1 MPFVG
6 DDLKRF
12 VSPKTYLFLFAL
24 SLSFLSLVDHLWAM
38 GGSVPSGYPSSFMM
52 GLVDDD
58 YQDALNSYGLGVN
71 AEVNTVSQYMVP
83 TGASN
88 WDAVYRYLQGGLA
101 CTGTGWY
108 SQYPGSGG
116 AIGNFANLANGAG
129 LQPIFIYYQIGGV
142 YISSMTS
149 TSFMGEYYQDWEQF
163 LIQINTWMTAH
174 SGKVVTVDIEPD
186 MFGTIQQGGGSPSSY
201 TVSVASAAQPSC
213 STPWV
218 SLSSFPNTLAG
229 YCQAML
235 YLKDQEIS
243 AANKAN
249 LKIAFHVSGWAVS
262 PNPAA
267 TSGMSAAALSAQ
279 ASSIATF
286 LNACKPSSGS
296 TWDLFFTDPSGYDG
310 GYQSTYNWDTG
321 GAMAQQYANW
331 LNDLTTDV
339 SLRCM
344 LWQVPEG
351 NSKMNNVLGHY
362 TDTRAEYFLND
373 SPLNSAGYSH
383 NICLYVNSG
392 CVGVLW
398 GPGDYHCTDVMDFF
412 YPANYTGSASQQD
425 GSGNSGAGSWTGTP
439 VVDDDGGF
447 FRTHI
452 ANNHTWGAT
461 CPLNASAN
469 TATSTN
475 TSTPPPSTATSTN
488 TVTCTETS
496 TSTNTPPPP
505 TATATN
511 TVTKTQTST
520 ATSTPPPPT
529 ATHTGTQTATNTVS
543 MTSTFTP
550 THTATVT
557 NTPPANTPTDTQTV
571 TNSPTPL
578 SNTATVTSSST
589 ASSTAGV
596 NTATFTAT
604 ATVTSTQTSTFTGG
618 LNTATASLT
627 STATPPANTSTMTP
641 TMTSSPTQTAT
652 ITNTPTGVLNT
663 ATATD
668 TATVTNTQT
677 STSTSTM
684 TPTSTCTLTL
694 TETSTGTPTATST
707 DTQPPVN
714 TSTSTSTPS
723 VTSTQTKTSTV
734 TLTATVTRTPTVT
747 STQTVT
753 QTPTATTV
761 NRVTCSNPYPNPV
774 ANAPLKVD
782 VTTPPSPCVIH
793 MEVFTTAFR
802 KISEHDFT
810 PTGVT
815 TTVLWD
821 LNDRIGVPVADGLYY
836 VRIRV
841 TGGSTFST
849 VLKVLV
855 LK

>member
-1 MPFVG
+1 
-6 DDLKRF
+6 
-12 VSPKTYLFLFAL
+12 
-24 SLSFLSLVDHLWAM
+24 
-38 GGSVPSGYPSSFMM
+38 MM

-88 WDAVYRYLQGGLA
+88 WDAVYRYLEGGLA
-101 CTGTGWY
+101 CTGSGWY
-108 SQYPGSGG
+108 NQYPGSGG
-116 AIGNFANLANGAG
+116 SVGNFANLANGAG

-163 LIQINTWMTAH
+163 LIQINTWMNAH

-213 STPWV
+213 SSPWV

-243 AANKAN
+243 AGNRAN

-267 TSGMSAAALSAQ
+267 TSGMSAGALSAH

-286 LNACKPSSGS
+286 LNACKPASGS

-310 GYQSTYNWDTG
+310 GYQATYNWDTG

-331 LNDLTTDV
+331 LNDLTADV

-362 TDTRAEYFLND
+362 TDTRPEYFLND
-373 SPLNSAGYSH
+373 SPLNTAGYSH

-392 CVGVLW
+392 CMGVLW

-425 GSGNSGAGSWTGTP
+425 GSGNSGAGSWTGSP

-452 ANNHTWGAT
+452 SNNHTWGST
-461 CPLNASAN
+461 CPLSGSAN

-488 TVTCTETS
+488 TVTRTQTS

-505 TATATN
+505 TATTTN
-511 TVTKTQTST
+511 TVTRTQTST
-520 ATSTPPPPT
+520 STSTPPPPT
-529 ATHTGTQTATNTVS
+529 ATHTATQTNTMTETSTNTVAV
-543 MTSTFTP
+543 TSTFTQ
-550 THTATVT
+550 THTATMT
-557 NTPPANTPTDTQTV
+557 STPLANTATAT
-571 TNSPTPL
+571 SSATPL
-578 SNTATVTSSST
+578 SNTATETYTATNSSTPLANTATATNSSTATNTTGLNTPTFTSTSTVTHTQTNTATGVLNTATSTNTVPVVNTATQTQTMTQSSTQTATVTNTATGVLNTATNTNTATVTNTQTRTSTASATSTSTSTPTST
-589 ASSTAGV
+589 ASSTQTATDTSTNTKVPV
-596 NTATFTAT
+596 NTATTTST
-604 ATVTSTQTSTFTGG
+604 ATVTSTQTG
-618 LNTATASLT
+618 TA
-627 STATPPANTSTMTP
+627 
-641 TMTSSPTQTAT
+641 
-652 ITNTPTGVLNT
+652 
-663 ATATD
+663 
-668 TATVTNTQT
+668 
-677 STSTSTM
+677 
-684 TPTSTCTLTL
+684 
-694 TETSTGTPTATST
+694 
-707 DTQPPVN
+707 
-714 TSTSTSTPS
+714 
-723 VTSTQTKTSTV
+723 TV
-734 TLTATVTRTPTVT
+734 TLTATVTHTPTVT
-747 STQTVT
+747 FTATVT

-761 NRVTCSNPYPNPV
+761 DHVTCSKPYPNPV
-774 ANAPLKVD
+774 TGAPLKVD
-782 VTTPPSPCVIH
+782 VITPPSPCVIH

-802 KISEHDFT
+802 KVSEHDYN
-810 PTGVT
+810 PSGVT

-821 LNDRIGVPVADGLYY
+821 LNDRMGIPVANGLYY